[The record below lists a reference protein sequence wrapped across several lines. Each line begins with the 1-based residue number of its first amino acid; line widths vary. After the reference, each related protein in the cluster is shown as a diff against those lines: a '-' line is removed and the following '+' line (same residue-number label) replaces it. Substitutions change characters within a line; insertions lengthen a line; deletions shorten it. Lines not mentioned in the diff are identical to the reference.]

1 MGRDEDRILL
11 SSGEET
17 TVPEEASLSAWLSSA
32 RDQPVSWGGGR
43 AVWDH
48 IYHCG
53 FLQWSH
59 LEPGE
64 VGAACP
70 SACWMKGLL
79 PRGQGGWSRGRGH
92 GRQRECTR
100 PLLLSL
106 LRTLWRERKSE
117 RDYTAPPSTTLTP
130 HAPEGALQGAP
141 GCVPVCARAHAHPC
155 THVHMRASVCSH
167 VHVCLC
173 GAHTCRYLRACMHTH
188 TSTCARTARA
198 SVHVHVHVCTPCLH
212 SCVHTRG
219 HVFACVCV
227 CGRMCLC
234 CMCGHVFVCV
244 RTVHATCAP
253 VGVFS

>member
-1 MGRDEDRILL
+1 M
-11 SSGEET
+11 
-17 TVPEEASLSAWLSSA
+17 
-32 RDQPVSWGGGR
+32 
-43 AVWDH
+43 
-48 IYHCG
+48 
-53 FLQWSH
+53 
-59 LEPGE
+59 EPGE

-141 GCVPVCARAHAHPC
+141 GCVPVRVCALMHTHVHVYTCVLLCAAMSTCVCVGRTRAGTCEHACTHTHPRVHAQHVPACTFMCTYAPRVCTRVC
-155 THVHMRASVCSH
+155 THVDMCL
-167 VHVCLC
+167 HVC
-173 GAHTCRYLRACMHTH
+173 
-188 TSTCARTARA
+188 
-198 SVHVHVHVCTPCLH
+198 
-212 SCVHTRG
+212 
-219 HVFACVCV
+219 ACVRV
-227 CGRMCLC
+227 CGRTCLC